1 MTAQIIPFATSQSTV
16 SESALSRLSGAR
28 RGGVAAV
35 ATPSGYHARVSG
47 RRYPAH
53 RIASPRRHDTG
64 EALWL

>member
-35 ATPSGYHARVSG
+35 ATPSGYHARVSNAATG
-47 RRYPAH
+47 TPH
-53 RIASPRRHDTG
+53 RITA
-64 EALWL
+64 A